1 MTGVEFAWRQL
12 ARVVGSVRAIGRCE
26 MIGRSLHTAL
36 IALLVFGSADAFVA
50 LVTSPLAAR
59 APKPVEPERPQ
70 LSLVGT
76 LASEGKAVGVFVEMS
91 TKNVIRLKPGQN
103 HNGWVLRSIR
113 GREATLEKD
122 SETTVLALP

>member
-1 MTGVEFAWRQL
+1 
-12 ARVVGSVRAIGRCE
+12 

-36 IALLVFGSADAFVA
+36 IALLLFGSADAFVA

-59 APKPVEPERPQ
+59 VPKPVEPERPQ

-76 LASEGKAVGVFVEMS
+76 LESEGKAIGVFVEMS

-122 SETTVLALP
+122 SEVIVFALP